1 MILIKNAKLVDGN
14 VTDILVDNETIIQ
27 IDKNIINPNIK
38 TIDADGNYL
47 LPGIVDLNI
56 RLRDNQ
62 LNLKNIEELNDRAL
76 KAGITTAVLN
86 CDFTPKVENETF
98 FHLLIEELKNKELN
112 IVASIK
118 ALNRDQKLNN
128 ISKLVN
134 RGAKVI
140 SQESDIS
147 TSSLRCIA
155 QYALMHNL
163 PIFIFCQNR
172 DLNSQGVMNE
182 NALSNKLGLPGI
194 FNIGE
199 ISEVAKQSALSVYY
213 KATTLFQS
221 ISTRDSLDI
230 INYAKKSFNKLYSE
244 VSIHHLLKSDV
255 ECTNFNT
262 YAKIN
267 PPLRTD
273 RQRELLIDALQHGL
287 IDTLTT
293 LFSPQ
298 SIINKDLPFE
308 LAKFG
313 IDEIEEFLPLCY
325 TYLVKS
331 KIISM
336 SRLIELISIT
346 PAKIIGFDNQI
357 KVGNRANFI
366 LFNPNSEKIVNN
378 KNSLYYGEQ
387 LYGEV
392 VPFQTKTSSL
402 TI

>member
-1 MILIKNAKLVDGN
+1 MILIKNAKLVDEN

>member
-273 RQRELLIDALQHGL
+273 RQRELLIDALKHGL

>member
-1 MILIKNAKLVDGN
+1 MILIKNAKLVDEN

-273 RQRELLIDALQHGL
+273 RQRELLIDALKHGL

>member
-27 IDKNIINPNIK
+27 IDKNIINPNTK

-163 PIFIFCQNR
+163 PMFILCQNR

-199 ISEVAKQSALSVYY
+199 ISEVAKQSTLSVYY

-273 RQRELLIDALQHGL
+273 RQRELLIDALKHGL